1 MLDRD
6 RQVISKR
13 YFAGP
18 HPQPLS
24 HGERGAGG
32 GVRTAFEGIRRF
44 PWFSIGGGA
53 IVGGTAIFLSL
64 LATPSYA
71 QSPSTPSA
79 SPPPKSAVPSTVRP
93 LRIATRLTPPDA
105 FEQNGQIVG
114 FSVDLGRSILKELQR
129 DSELKTYAS
138 VSEILQAIRS
148 GQADMGMA
156 AIAITSQREREFDFS
171 HPILVASLQ
180 IMVLR
185 PEQQTRTIEQ
195 ELVRRLLDPNLLRL
209 VGLVLIL
216 MIVPAH
222 IVWYFERGNKDGL
235 IPSKS
240 YIPGIFQS
248 LWWTILALLGQTD
261 DMPNGRVSKMVA
273 LFWVSIGIIFVAY
286 FTATITAGLTVQEI
300 RGDIQNLN
308 DLRDRRVALVADDDT
323 LKYLEDRDI
332 YQVTQFAGLQ
342 PAYDDLL
349 AGRVDAIVASR
360 PLLLYYAS
368 HEAQGKV
375 KVVGVPF
382 REQFYAIV
390 MPENSPYRK
399 SINQAILTLK
409 ENGTYQEIYRQ
420 WAGVDP
426 QD

>member
-6 RQVISKR
+6 RQVISNPVMIS
-13 YFAGP
+13 YFAP

-24 HGERGAGG
+24 QWERGAGG
-32 GVRTAFEGIRRF
+32 GVRARFDIRRF
-44 PWFSIGGGA
+44 QWFSIGGRA
-53 IVGGTAIFLSL
+53 IAGGTAIVLSL

-71 QSPSTPSA
+71 QSPSA
-79 SPPPKSAVPSTVRP
+79 SPPPKSAVGSTVRP
-93 LRIATRLTPPDA
+93 LRIATRLARPDA
-105 FEQNGQIVG
+105 FEENGQIVG
-114 FSVDLGRSILKELQR
+114 FSVDLGRGILKELQR
-129 DSELKTYAS
+129 DSEFKTYAS

-148 GQADMGMA
+148 GQADLGIA
-156 AIAITSQREREFDFS
+156 AIAITNQREREFDFS

-185 PEQQTRTIEQ
+185 PEKQTRTIEQ

-216 MIVPAH
+216 MLVPAH
-222 IVWYFERGNKDGL
+222 IVWYFERGNQDGL

-261 DMPNGRVSKMVA
+261 DMPNGRVGKMVA
-273 LFWVSIGIIFVAY
+273 LFWVSLGIIFVAY
-286 FTATITAGLTVQEI
+286 FTATITAELTVQEI
-300 RGDIQNLN
+300 RGNIENLS
-308 DLRDRRVALVADDDT
+308 DLRDRRVALVADDEA
-323 LKYLEDRDI
+323 LKYLENKDI
-332 YQVTQFAGLQ
+332 YQVTQFGQLE
-342 PAYDDLL
+342 PAYDALL
-349 AGRVDAIVASR
+349 SGRVDAIVASR
-360 PLLLYYAS
+360 PLLLYYAAR
-368 HEAQGKV
+368 EAQGKV
-375 KVVGVPF
+375 RVVGVPF

-399 SINQAILTLK
+399 SVNQAILTLK
-409 ENGTYQEIYRQ
+409 EDGTYQKIYRQ